1 MNLKKAASAK
11 DEVQRE
17 NGVST
22 QKFKMEWP
30 NDRQYHQ

>member
-11 DEVQRE
+11 DKVQRE

-22 QKFKMEWP
+22 QKFKGMAK
-30 NDRQYHQ
+30 